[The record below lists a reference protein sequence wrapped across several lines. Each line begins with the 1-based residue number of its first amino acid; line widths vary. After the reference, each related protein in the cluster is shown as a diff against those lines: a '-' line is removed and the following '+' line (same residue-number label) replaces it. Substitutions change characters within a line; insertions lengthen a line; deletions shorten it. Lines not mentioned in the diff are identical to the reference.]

1 MDTPAEIE
9 ANRIIDMFRDQ
20 DLSESGL
27 ISISLMH
34 VKRMLNMLDGMYNG
48 YYTMPLKIAVK
59 VDFLEEVVIIL
70 QDKLDS

>member
-1 MDTPAEIE
+1 MTKEEIE

-34 VKRMLNMLDGMYNG
+34 VKRMLNMLAGMYNG